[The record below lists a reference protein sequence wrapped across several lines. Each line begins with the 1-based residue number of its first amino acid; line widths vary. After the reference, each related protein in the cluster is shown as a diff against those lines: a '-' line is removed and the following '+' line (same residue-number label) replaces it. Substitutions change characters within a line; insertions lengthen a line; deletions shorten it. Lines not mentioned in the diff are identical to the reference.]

1 MDFDVIL
8 PGTNRIPGAHGWAH
22 ALDGD
27 GFRRILAEVDRLG
40 YRSVSVS
47 EHLAMPH
54 AEVPRLGPYWQD
66 ALTVMAFAAAATRR
80 VRIDAAVLVL
90 PYHHPLRLAKEL
102 ATIDVLSGGRLNVS
116 VGVGHAV
123 AEFAALGVPFA
134 ERGAIADE
142 VLEALRVLWTEECPE
157 HRGEHFAIS
166 GLAVEPKPVQR
177 PRPPIYVGGNSK
189 PALRR
194 AARHDGWQPN
204 PVRFGTAEIPPLL
217 DYLRTRPEFDGKAA
231 TFDLNWLK
239 SPSGAR
245 LPQGFAA
252 ASPAALAGHRERL
265 VDAYCGEY
273 RSIGITRTVVE
284 PPRALASENE
294 YLDYLAW
301 FAEEVV
307 PAVPTGRPPSW

>member
-1 MDFDVIL
+1 MDFDVML
-8 PGTNRIPGAHGWAH
+8 PGTNRIPGTAGWAH

-27 GFRRILAEVDRLG
+27 GLRRVLAAVDGLG

-54 AEVPRLGPYWQD
+54 AEVPRLGAHWQD

-123 AEFAALGVPFA
+123 AEFEALGVPFA
-134 ERGAIADE
+134 QRGAIADE
-142 VLEALRVLWTEECPE
+142 VLAALAELWTAERPE
-157 HRGEHFAIS
+157 HRGAHFAIT
-166 GLAVEPKPVQR
+166 GLAVEPRPLQR
-177 PRPPIYVGGNSK
+177 PRPPIFVGGNSK

-204 PVRFGTAEIPPLL
+204 PVRFTVGEIPPLL
-217 DYLRTRPEFDGKAA
+217 DYLRSQPAFGDKAA

-239 SPSGAR
+239 SPTGAR
-245 LPQGFAA
+245 LAGGFAA
-252 ASPAALAGHRERL
+252 AGPAALVEHRERL
-265 VDAYCGEY
+265 VEAYCGEY
-273 RSIGITRTVVE
+273 RSIGVTRTVVE
-284 PPRALASENE
+284 PPRSLASEGE

-307 PAVPTGRPPSW
+307 PAVPAGRPPSW